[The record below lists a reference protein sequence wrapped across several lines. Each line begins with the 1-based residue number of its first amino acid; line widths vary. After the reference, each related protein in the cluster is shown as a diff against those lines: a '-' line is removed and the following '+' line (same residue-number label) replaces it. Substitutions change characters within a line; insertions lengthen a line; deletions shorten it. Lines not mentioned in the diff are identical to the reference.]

1 MAEGSGEAIRADD
14 EVVSAAEVRELKRQ
28 VRELQR
34 VLGKKTMENEILREA
49 VKVAHEKTD
58 IAVAVAA
65 TGRFAVKT
73 VADTLGVARSNLVER
88 AKPDRSLRSSYR
100 KPDDSRILLLIR
112 ELVDARPTCGYRRI
126 TALLNRRLVV
136 AGEARVNHK
145 RIYRIM
151 QLHGM
156 LLERHTGRRIG
167 RAHDGTVR
175 TLRSNTRWC
184 SDGFEIACWNGD
196 TVCVAFVLDTCD
208 REAVTWTA
216 TTAGISGEMI
226 RDLLLVAVE
235 RRFAAY
241 EAPQRIEF
249 LADNGSCYTAHET
262 IEFALSLGL
271 MPRFTPVRSPE
282 SNGMAESFVKRLSE
296 ITSAAMRALTPRPSC
311 AKSALGSKTTT
322 TPTRIERSRCSRLG
336 NSSPLHHLL
345 RVRSDGATPLG
356 KGRTSN
362 GG

>member
-1 MAEGSGEAIRADD
+1 
-14 EVVSAAEVRELKRQ
+14 
-28 VRELQR
+28 
-34 VLGKKTMENEILREA
+34 
-49 VKVAHEKTD
+49 
-58 IAVAVAA
+58 
-65 TGRFAVKT
+65 VKT

-100 KPDDSRILLLIR
+100 KPDDSRVLLLIR

-282 SNGMAESFVKRLSE
+282 SNGMAESFVKTFKRDYVRCNARPD
-296 ITSAAMRALTPRPSC
+296 AAAVLRQIGPWFEDYNNSHPHRALKMLSPREFI
-311 AKSALGSKTTT
+311 A
-322 TPTRIERSRCSRLG
+322 
-336 NSSPLHHLL
+336 
-345 RVRSDGATPLG
+345 ATSLAACPV
-356 KGRTSN
+356 
-362 GG
+362 